1 MIISLLTTS
10 THVAVLLS
18 AFACFFFLTLFCLFP
33 IGLGPVDPN
42 TGAPLSPMIGR
53 KVLIALA
60 IAIVLWIA
68 FYALILFKVVD
79 L

>member
-1 MIISLLTTS
+1 MIFQVLTSS

-18 AFACFFFLTLFCLFP
+18 AFVIFWFLSLFCLFP
-33 IGLGPVDPN
+33 VGLGEVDPT
-42 TGAPLSPMIGR
+42 TGAPLSPQLGK
-53 KVLIALA
+53 KVLIATG